1 MVVEVAETMDL
12 AWLVVPMYG
21 GSEESVNETF
31 RSVELPTLPSDANAL
46 SFGDW
51 LATIQPL
58 IADVSV
64 SAEEWWAVTLK
75 GVDELYTQWLASD
88 PLQRLR
94 LDTGTSSAATRWPR
108 TERRM
113 TSLLLQA
120 VPDNIKAEA
129 VAARKLSVTHL
140 LFTLFV
146 KFQPGGQGERVTLI
160 RFLTELK
167 TTGSMVD
174 LAQNLRQWRR
184 WWNRARE
191 LAVMLPDPVIL
202 AGVLTRASDAI
213 AKSGA
218 QAAHRLSVCRQQLQ
232 IDTRPNLDSIK
243 TFAELLQAET
253 EEQAL
258 GAGGIGGAGKTTVPF
273 VKAAA
278 LGASSTTATL
288 ATGNTQ
294 ESKAAGVEF
303 KGDCRFWLSDK
314 GCRRGDRCK
323 FKHGLLSPKENRCF
337 FCSGLN
343 HTRRD
348 CPYVKKEFGK
358 EENVKVAKV
367 QVEDSPPS
375 SPEREPLKV
384 KVEEATGASGKK
396 TEAEAGSGAA
406 GGPMPN
412 KSDPIDTLMGEAS
425 ALLKSLRSA
434 KVKAIKLKFMAWR
447 CICNR

>member
-1 MVVEVAETMDL
+1 M
-12 AWLVVPMYG
+12 
-21 GSEESVNETF
+21 
-31 RSVELPTLPSDANAL
+31 ELPALPSDANAL

-160 RFLTELK
+160 RLLTELK
-167 TTGSMVD
+167 TTGSMVE

-184 WWNRARE
+184 WWNRAQE

-218 QAAHRLSVCRQQLQ
+218 QAAYRLSVCRQLGLHQ
-232 IDTRPNLDSIK
+232 NLR
-243 TFAELLQAET
+243 
-253 EEQAL
+253 
-258 GAGGIGGAGKTTVPF
+258 G
-273 VKAAA
+273 AAA
-278 LGASSTTATL
+278 GRDRR
-288 ATGNTQ
+288 
-294 ESKAAGVEF
+294 AGV
-303 KGDCRFWLSDK
+303 
-314 GCRRGDRCK
+314 RRWRNWG
-323 FKHGLLSPKENRCF
+323 
-337 FCSGLN
+337 
-343 HTRRD
+343 
-348 CPYVKKEFGK
+348 
-358 EENVKVAKV
+358 
-367 QVEDSPPS
+367 
-375 SPEREPLKV
+375 
-384 KVEEATGASGKK
+384 SGKNDRSVC
-396 TEAEAGSGAA
+396 EGSSFGGFINDGDFGDGECAGVQGRW
-406 GGPMPN
+406 GGVQGRL
-412 KSDPIDTLMGEAS
+412 S
-425 ALLKSLRSA
+425 LLVVGQGVSTR
-434 KVKAIKLKFMAWR
+434 
-447 CICNR
+447 